1 MSPFR
6 MAAAACA
13 SCRWYNATSIPAT
26 FCRAE
31 LSGKRYVFG
40 GVGTGAK
47 RARYRCKICDR
58 LTSVVFTLRM
68 AIPVDLRIKKT
79 YRALFDAFTELL
91 EEHRFEDLTVAM
103 LCDRAMIRRTTFYKH
118 FRDKNDYF
126 AFYID
131 ELMSGLPQKRA
142 GEGGTVSADDVRV
155 LRHEVFTDAMD
166 LILAHEQLM
175 DNILASSMSGMLT
188 SMICDRIARS
198 IRERVMSAL
207 DEDALA
213 PVPLDTTAES
223 VAGGIIR
230 LFTMWWESGHDLER
244 RSEMADVVD
253 ALFER
258 TMTPVHR

>member
-1 MSPFR
+1 M
-6 MAAAACA
+6 
-13 SCRWYNATSIPAT
+13 
-26 FCRAE
+26 
-31 LSGKRYVFG
+31 
-40 GVGTGAK
+40 
-47 RARYRCKICDR
+47 
-58 LTSVVFTLRM
+58 
-68 AIPVDLRIKKT
+68 DLRIKKT

-213 PVPLDTTAES
+213 PVPLDMTAEF